1 MTSFLRAA
9 TDTVYQIVK
18 GTAAAVLFFYF
29 VLVLLQIFFRYI
41 LNSSLAWSEEV
52 VRFGLVWG
60 VMLSMAVVAYD
71 RTHIR
76 IAILESVISQ
86 RTRLVLSYALDSLSV
101 LFCVL
106 LVWSSIELIRR
117 TILQR
122 SPSLGVPMWAVYISI
137 AIGAAL
143 QAVFTVAVFGRA
155 VKSNGQA
162 EGDK

>member
-1 MTSFLRAA
+1 MTSFLRAV
-9 TDTVYQIVK
+9 TDTAYRIVK
-18 GTAAAVLFFYF
+18 GTAAALLFFYF
-29 VLVLLQIFFRYI
+29 VLVLLQIFFRYV

-71 RTHIR
+71 RAHIR
-76 IAILESVISQ
+76 IAILESVLSQ
-86 RTRLVLSYALDSLSV
+86 RTRLVLTYVLDTLSV

-106 LVWSSIELIRR
+106 LLWSSLELIRR
-117 TILQR
+117 TLLQR

-143 QAVFTVAVFGRA
+143 QAIFTVAVFGRA
-155 VKSNGQA
+155 VKSHAQV